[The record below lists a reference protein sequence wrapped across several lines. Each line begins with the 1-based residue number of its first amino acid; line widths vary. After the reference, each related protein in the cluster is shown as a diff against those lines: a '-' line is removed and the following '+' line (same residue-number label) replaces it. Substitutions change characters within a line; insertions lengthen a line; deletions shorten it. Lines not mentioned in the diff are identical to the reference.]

1 MQDMPDG
8 DEAAE
13 FSEVLKSFY
22 KVVYEGH
29 DEQVP
34 AILRIFQNEIAQQK
48 IKLKEDLKSNGHHVP
63 KHKNRPNGYIE
74 IPDLNGEHEEIPANV
89 NGVQRQDSV
98 PIEQF
103 PHRDSLDLRN
113 KGVAGFLHH
122 DSLDLRNKE
131 AHELNGLQ
139 FSNGVNPVLI
149 ISPDEFKKSEKA
161 EEDDSGFQNGTC
173 EGTCTCIQL

>member
-48 IKLKEDLKSNGHHVP
+48 IKLKEDLKSNGHHAP

-74 IPDLNGEHEEIPANV
+74 IPDLNGEHGEIPANV

-103 PHRDSLDLRN
+103 PHR
-113 KGVAGFLHH
+113 

-173 EGTCTCIQL
+173 EGTRTCIQL